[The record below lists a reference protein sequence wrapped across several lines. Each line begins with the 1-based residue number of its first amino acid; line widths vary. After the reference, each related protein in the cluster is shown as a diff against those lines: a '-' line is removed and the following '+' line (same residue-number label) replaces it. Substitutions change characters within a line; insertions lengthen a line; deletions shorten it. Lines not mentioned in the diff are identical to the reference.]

1 MAVRIREATENDIEA
16 IRQVGEQAWPATYA
30 FAGED
35 YIAHGLETWW
45 SADAVRGSLART
57 LNLVAELDGRVVGM
71 GNLDLRRTPHTIWK
85 LYVLPGHQ
93 AAGIGSAL
101 LDGLLTRAPDG
112 QRVALEYAD
121 GNDGAAAFYGRHGFR
136 EVRRE
141 ASDRPGWP
149 ATVWVE
155 HDTAGD
161 SRHDRG

>member
-1 MAVRIREATENDIEA
+1 MAVRIREATDDDIEA
-16 IRQVGEQAWPATYA
+16 IRHVGEQAWPATYA

-35 YIAHGLETWW
+35 YITHGLEAWW
-45 SADAVRGSLART
+45 STDAVRGSLAQT

-71 GNLDLRRTPHTIWK
+71 GNLDLRRSPPTIWK

-112 QRVALEYAD
+112 QRVALEYAE
-121 GNDGAAAFYGRHGFR
+121 GNDRAAAIYGRHGFR

-141 ASDRPGWP
+141 PSDRAGWP

-155 HDTAGD
+155 RDTVDG
-161 SRHDRG
+161 SRGVRG